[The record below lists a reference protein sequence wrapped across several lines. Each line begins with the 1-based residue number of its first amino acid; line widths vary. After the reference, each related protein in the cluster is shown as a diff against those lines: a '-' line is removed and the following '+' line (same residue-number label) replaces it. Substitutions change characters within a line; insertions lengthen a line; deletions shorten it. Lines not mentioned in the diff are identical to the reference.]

1 MRKRFAKNVV
11 KCFWRESISSCARSA
26 ERKGRAKVEKR
37 VQGEKSMSEIK
48 LKPCPF
54 CGGEA
59 SIKSVT
65 KGTFVKKVG
74 YFAVCNSCGASTHV
88 ALNIND
94 VPHKWNRRADNER

>member
-1 MRKRFAKNVV
+1 
-11 KCFWRESISSCARSA
+11 
-26 ERKGRAKVEKR
+26 
-37 VQGEKSMSEIK
+37 MSEIK

-59 SIKSVT
+59 SIKSVSKRIFT
-65 KGTFVKKVG
+65 KKVG

-94 VPHKWNRRADNER
+94 VPHKWNRRADNETD

>member
-1 MRKRFAKNVV
+1 MVELLKMGYAQTYLNIRQK
-11 KCFWRESISSCARSA
+11 ARM
-26 ERKGRAKVEKR
+26 ER
-37 VQGEKSMSEIK
+37 MSEIK

-65 KGTFVKKVG
+65 KGIFVKKVG